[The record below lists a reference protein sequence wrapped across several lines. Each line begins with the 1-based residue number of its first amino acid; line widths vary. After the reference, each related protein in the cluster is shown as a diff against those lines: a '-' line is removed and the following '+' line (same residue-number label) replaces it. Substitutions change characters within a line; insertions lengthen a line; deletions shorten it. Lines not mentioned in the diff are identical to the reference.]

1 MPMEPESIP
10 PGVLVPLDGS
20 PLAEQALP
28 YAQALLAPGAELTL
42 LEVVEESEPIHGMSG
57 RLLVPVE
64 DVQRMLERQ
73 AHDDLEKA
81 RSTLGSESLP
91 VQLAVTRGDPAEEI
105 LRVAGER
112 QVDLIAMTTH
122 GRGAL
127 GRWIFGSVANRVA
140 RSSPVP
146 VLLVRPGERE
156 PGPVAIRRL
165 VVPLD
170 GSPLSEEALP
180 MAQALAT
187 RLGVPIHLIT
197 VIDVMRIIPAEV
209 APVVAFD
216 AAVYEETLSQ
226 LDAGAAAL
234 LANVSQRL
242 EREGVHTS
250 SKVAHGSPFTTIADA
265 VHDGD
270 LIIMASH
277 GRSGVQRWLLGS
289 VAEKLVREAPVP
301 VVLVPV
307 AARQSGITSE
317 IPVAH
322 EATKEATYVRTDPGP
337 ARWI

>member
-1 MPMEPESIP
+1 MASGATS
-10 PGVLVPLDGS
+10 PGILVPLDGS
-20 PLAEQALP
+20 PLAEQVLP
-28 YAQALLAPGAELTL
+28 YAQALLGPGAELTL
-42 LEVVEESEPIHGMSG
+42 LDVVEEPESIHGMSG
-57 RLLVPVE
+57 RFLVPVE

-73 AHDDLEKA
+73 AHDYLQKVE
-81 RSTLGSESLP
+81 STLRGD
-91 VQLAVTRGDPAEEI
+91 QLQARLEVTRGDPAVEI
-105 LRVAGER
+105 LRVAAKRETE
-112 QVDLIAMTTH
+112 LIAMTTH

-127 GRWIFGSVANRVA
+127 ERWVFGSVADRVA
-140 RSSPVP
+140 RNSLGP
-146 VLLVRPGERE
+146 VLLVRPSDRK
-156 PGPVAIRRL
+156 PRPVAIRRL

-180 MAQALAT
+180 AAQTLAK
-187 RLGVPIHLIT
+187 RLGLPIHLIT
-197 VIDVMRIIPAEV
+197 VIDVMRIIPVEV

-234 LANVSQRL
+234 IAEISERL
-242 EREGVHTS
+242 EHEGLRTS
-250 SKVAHGSPFTTIADA
+250 SEVAHGSPFMAIADA

-270 LIIMASH
+270 LIVMTSH

-307 AARQSGITSE
+307 AARQSGIASE

-322 EATKEATYVRTDPGP
+322 
-337 ARWI
+337 

>member
-1 MPMEPESIP
+1 
-10 PGVLVPLDGS
+10 
-20 PLAEQALP
+20 
-28 YAQALLAPGAELTL
+28 
-42 LEVVEESEPIHGMSG
+42 
-57 RLLVPVE
+57 
-64 DVQRMLERQ
+64 
-73 AHDDLEKA
+73 
-81 RSTLGSESLP
+81 
-91 VQLAVTRGDPAEEI
+91 
-105 LRVAGER
+105 
-112 QVDLIAMTTH
+112 MTTH

-127 GRWIFGSVANRVA
+127 GRWIFGSVADRVA

-146 VLLVRPGERE
+146 VLLVRPRERE

-170 GSPLSEEALP
+170 ESPLSEEALS

-250 SKVAHGSPFTTIADA
+250 SKVAHGSPFTTIVDA

-270 LIIMASH
+270 LIVMTSH
-277 GRSGVQRWLLGS
+277 GRGGVQRWLLGS

-307 AARQSGITSE
+307 ASRQSE
-317 IPVAH
+317 IASDISADH
-322 EATKEATYVRTDPGP
+322 
-337 ARWI
+337 